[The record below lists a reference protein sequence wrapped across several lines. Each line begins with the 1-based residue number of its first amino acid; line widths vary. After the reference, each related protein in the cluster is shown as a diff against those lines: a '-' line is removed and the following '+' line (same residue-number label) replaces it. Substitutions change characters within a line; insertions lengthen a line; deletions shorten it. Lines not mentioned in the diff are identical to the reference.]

1 MSWKEEI
8 KKDSDYSNEVGKI
21 MAELGYIAVQSAK
34 RLASLADLAEKNA
47 DEELIPLL
55 IKINE
60 INKDRDKSMLMII
73 KYLKQRET
81 LR

>member
-34 RLASLADLAEKNA
+34 GLASLADLAEKNA

-55 IKINE
+55 IKIHE